1 MDGRG
6 VLRGSCIGNQM
17 IRYLTSTVATNLFV
31 KSTYHRPLPNRS
43 LYQSLSLLKGHEKL
57 RRLFRHSGYS
67 PFLFHSSGTSGTI
80 DFPQLSTS
88 FCSRS
93 STADAD
99 GRLLDSGPSST
110 TQVATSSFHNV
121 PENPEAGREG
131 RSPLMTLYITL

>member
-6 VLRGSCIGNQM
+6 VLRRSCAGNQM
-17 IRYLTSTVATNLFV
+17 IRYLTSTVTTNLFV

-43 LYQSLSLLKGHEKL
+43 LYQSLSLSKGHEKL

-80 DFPQLSTS
+80 DFSQWSTS
-88 FCSRS
+88 FLSRP
-93 STADAD
+93 STTDAG

-110 TQVATSSFHNV
+110 TQVAVSDSHNV
-121 PENPEAGREG
+121 SENPEAGRLG
-131 RSPLMTLYITL
+131 RHPLMTLNVTL